1 MAATGGDALSE
12 RLGITIA
19 PLAEDLRRRLSLP
32 DDARGVA
39 VVQVEPDGRAQAA
52 GLRPGDV
59 IQEVNRSPISSP
71 EELMQALDKA
81 RGRALL
87 LLVLREGRTRYVIV
101 ESD

>member
-1 MAATGGDALSE
+1 
-12 RLGITIA
+12 
-19 PLAEDLRRRLSLP
+19 
-32 DDARGVA
+32 
-39 VVQVEPDGRAQAA
+39 
-52 GLRPGDV
+52 V

>member
-1 MAATGGDALSE
+1 MALTRRSRPQGH
-12 RLGITIA
+12 RLQTA
-19 PLAEDLRRRLSLP
+19 H
-32 DDARGVA
+32 
-39 VVQVEPDGRAQAA
+39 
-52 GLRPGDV
+52 PGDV